1 MSVTEIIFTREGIDG
16 LAPVGSRLS
25 DIMSRFGIRL
35 DGNCLSTANDHV
47 CLVTVTRGESA
58 LSPLSKLEEEHFS
71 KHKRNPGERLACQVM
86 VAKAGEITI
95 MTAEKE
101 KKSKER
107 PDEDKMFAAF
117 SELPLDEKLS
127 KLVKME
133 AATLSE
139 TISFVLD
146 SPFKV
151 FEKIGD
157 LMADIGM
164 KKDAES
170 KSGNVSG
177 KDVPTPPKAEDTE
190 SEVKKPNRTTR
201 TKAATKQKK
210 ERDQQ

>member
-1 MSVTEIIFTREGIDG
+1 
-16 LAPVGSRLS
+16 
-25 DIMSRFGIRL
+25 
-35 DGNCLSTANDHV
+35 
-47 CLVTVTRGESA
+47 
-58 LSPLSKLEEEHFS
+58 
-71 KHKRNPGERLACQVM
+71 M

-133 AATLSE
+133 AAALSE

-177 KDVPTPPKAEDTE
+177 KDVSTPPKAEDTE